1 MNPGDLIQLKFLSLE
16 GTFKPALGTVL
27 EVLPNPTR
35 EFLRIRML
43 FTSGDVREITLAPD
57 GYEVINEGG

>member
-16 GTFKPALGTVL
+16 GTFKPVLATVL

-35 EFLRIRML
+35 EFVRIRML
-43 FTSGDVREITLAPD
+43 CSSGEVREITLAPD
-57 GYEVINEGG
+57 GYEVICEGR